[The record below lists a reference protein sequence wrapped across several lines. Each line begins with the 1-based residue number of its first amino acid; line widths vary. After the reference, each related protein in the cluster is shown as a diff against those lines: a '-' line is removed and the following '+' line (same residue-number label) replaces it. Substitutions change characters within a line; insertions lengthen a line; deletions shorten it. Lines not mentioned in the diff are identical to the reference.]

1 MAIAAPAPRVLA
13 DVVPAAW
20 VRNVVLVIGGAAFV
34 ALCAQVAIP
43 LPFTP
48 VPLTLQ
54 TFAVVLSAGVLGSWR
69 GAAAMLLYAV
79 VGSLGA
85 PIFFQGSSGFGG
97 VTFGYVIGFIVAAF
111 VVGRLAE
118 GGATRTF
125 WRAVG
130 LMVIGNV
137 IVYVF
142 GTTWLAI
149 SLQWDAW
156 TAITKGVV
164 PFIVGDLIKI
174 AVAAGL
180 LPLAW
185 AGLRK
190 LRLTD

>member
-1 MAIAAPAPRVLA
+1 MALATPQPRVLA
-13 DVVPAAW
+13 DTIPAAW
-20 VRNVVLVIGGAAFV
+20 VRNVVLVVGAAAFV
-34 ALCAQVAIP
+34 AVCAQIAIP

-97 VTFGYVIGFIVAAF
+97 VTFGYVIGFIIGAF
-111 VVGRLAE
+111 IVGKIAE
-118 GGATRTF
+118 HGATRTF

-130 LMVIGNV
+130 LMVLGNA
-137 IVYVF
+137 IIYVF

-149 SLQWDAW
+149 SLQWDPA
-156 TAITKGVV
+156 TAIAKGVL
-164 PFIVGDLIKI
+164 PFLVGDAIKI
-174 AVAAGL
+174 LIAAGV

-185 AGLRK
+185 RVVRK
-190 LRLTD
+190 VDDAA

>member
-1 MAIAAPAPRVLA
+1 MALATPQPRVLA
-13 DVVPAAW
+13 DTIPAAW
-20 VRNVVLVIGGAAFV
+20 VRNVVLVVGAAAFV
-34 ALCAQVAIP
+34 AVCAQIAIP

-97 VTFGYVIGFIVAAF
+97 VTFGYVIGFIIGAF
-111 VVGRLAE
+111 IVGKIAE
-118 GGATRTF
+118 HGATRTF

-130 LMVIGNV
+130 LMVLGNV
-137 IVYVF
+137 IIYVF
-142 GTTWLAI
+142 GTTWLAV
-149 SLQWDAW
+149 SLQWDPA
-156 TAITKGVV
+156 TAIVKGVL
-164 PFIVGDLIKI
+164 PFLAGDAIKI
-174 AVAAGL
+174 LIAAGV

-185 AGLRK
+185 RVVRK
-190 LRLTD
+190 VDDAA

>member
-1 MAIAAPAPRVLA
+1 MALASPQPRVLA
-13 DVVPAAW
+13 DTIPAAW
-20 VRNVVLVIGGAAFV
+20 VRNVVLVVGAAAFV
-34 ALCAQVAIP
+34 AVCAQVAIP

-69 GAAAMLLYAV
+69 GAAAMLLYAI

-97 VTFGYVIGFIVAAF
+97 VTFGYVIGFIVGAF
-111 VVGRLAE
+111 VVGRIAE
-118 GGATRTF
+118 HGATRTF
-125 WRAVG
+125 WRSVG
-130 LMVIGNV
+130 LMVVGNV

-149 SLQWDAW
+149 SLQWDPA
-156 TAITKGVV
+156 TAIAKGVL
-164 PFIVGDLIKI
+164 PFLVGDAIKI
-174 AVAAGL
+174 LVAAGL

-185 AGLRK
+185 RAVR
-190 LRLTD
+190 RFDHAD

>member
-1 MAIAAPAPRVLA
+1 MALATPQPRVLA
-13 DVVPAAW
+13 DTIPAAW
-20 VRNVVLVIGGAAFV
+20 VRNVVLVVGAAAFV
-34 ALCAQVAIP
+34 AVCAQIAIP

-97 VTFGYVIGFIVAAF
+97 VTFGYVIGFIIGAF
-111 VVGRLAE
+111 IVGKIAE
-118 GGATRTF
+118 HGATRTF

-130 LMVIGNV
+130 LMVLGNA
-137 IVYVF
+137 IIYVF
-142 GTTWLAI
+142 GTTWLAV
-149 SLQWDAW
+149 SLQWDPA
-156 TAITKGVV
+156 TAIVKGVL
-164 PFIVGDLIKI
+164 PFLAGDAIKI
-174 AVAAGL
+174 LIAAGV

-185 AGLRK
+185 RVVRK
-190 LRLTD
+190 VDDAA

>member
-1 MAIAAPAPRVLA
+1 MALASPQPRVLA
-13 DVVPAAW
+13 DTIPAAW
-20 VRNVVLVIGGAAFV
+20 VRNVVLVVGAAAFV
-34 ALCAQVAIP
+34 AVCAQVAIP

-97 VTFGYVIGFIVAAF
+97 VTFGYVIGFIVGAF
-111 VVGRLAE
+111 VVGRIAE
-118 GGATRTF
+118 HGATRTF
-125 WRAVG
+125 WRSVG
-130 LMVIGNV
+130 LMVVGNV

-149 SLQWDAW
+149 SLQWDPA
-156 TAITKGVV
+156 TAIAKGVL
-164 PFIVGDLIKI
+164 PFLVGDAIKI
-174 AVAAGL
+174 LVAAGL

-185 AGLRK
+185 RAVR
-190 LRLTD
+190 RFDHAD

>member
-1 MAIAAPAPRVLA
+1 MALATPQPRVLA
-13 DVVPAAW
+13 DTIPAAW
-20 VRNVVLVIGGAAFV
+20 VRNVVLVVGAAAFV
-34 ALCAQVAIP
+34 AVCAQIAIP

-97 VTFGYVIGFIVAAF
+97 VTFGYVIGFIIGAF
-111 VVGRLAE
+111 IVGRIAE
-118 GGATRTF
+118 HGATRTF

-130 LMVIGNV
+130 LMVLGNA
-137 IVYVF
+137 IIYVF
-142 GTTWLAI
+142 GTTWLAV
-149 SLQWDAW
+149 SLQWDPA
-156 TAITKGVV
+156 TAIVKGVL
-164 PFIVGDLIKI
+164 PFLAGDAIKI
-174 AVAAGL
+174 LIAAGV

-185 AGLRK
+185 RVVRK
-190 LRLTD
+190 VDDAA

>member
-1 MAIAAPAPRVLA
+1 MALATPQPRVLA
-13 DVVPAAW
+13 DTIPAAW
-20 VRNVVLVIGGAAFV
+20 VRNVVLVVGAAAFV
-34 ALCAQVAIP
+34 AVCAQIAIP

-97 VTFGYVIGFIVAAF
+97 VTFGYVIGFIIGAF
-111 VVGRLAE
+111 IVGKIAE
-118 GGATRTF
+118 HGATRTF

-130 LMVIGNV
+130 LMVVGNA
-137 IVYVF
+137 IIYVF
-142 GTTWLAI
+142 GTTWLAV
-149 SLQWDAW
+149 SLQWDPA
-156 TAITKGVV
+156 TAIVKGVL
-164 PFIVGDLIKI
+164 PFLAGDALKILI
-174 AVAAGL
+174 AAGV

-185 AGLRK
+185 RVVRK
-190 LRLTD
+190 VDDAA

>member
-1 MAIAAPAPRVLA
+1 MALASPQPRVLA
-13 DVVPAAW
+13 DTIPTAW
-20 VRNVVLVIGGAAFV
+20 VRNIVLVVGAAAFV
-34 ALCAQVAIP
+34 AVCAQIAIP

-97 VTFGYVIGFIVAAF
+97 VTFGYVIGFIIGAF
-111 VVGRLAE
+111 IVGKIAE
-118 GGATRTF
+118 HGATRTF

-130 LMVIGNV
+130 LMVLGNA
-137 IVYVF
+137 IIYVF
-142 GTTWLAI
+142 GTTWLAV
-149 SLQWDAW
+149 SLQWDPA
-156 TAITKGVV
+156 TAIVKGVL
-164 PFIVGDLIKI
+164 PFLAGDAIKI
-174 AVAAGL
+174 LIAAGV

-185 AGLRK
+185 RVVRK
-190 LRLTD
+190 VDDAA

>member
-1 MAIAAPAPRVLA
+1 MALAAPQPRVLA
-13 DVVPAAW
+13 DTVPTAW
-20 VRNVVLVIGGAAFV
+20 VRNIVLVVGAAAFV
-34 ALCAQVAIP
+34 AVCAQIAIP

-85 PIFFQGSSGFGG
+85 PIFFLGSSGFGG
-97 VTFGYVIGFIVAAF
+97 VTFGYVIGFIVGAF
-111 VVGRLAE
+111 VVGRIAE
-118 GGATRTF
+118 HGATRTF

-130 LMVIGNV
+130 LMVLGNA
-137 IVYVF
+137 IIYVF

-149 SLQWDAW
+149 SLQWDVA
-156 TAITKGVV
+156 TALTKGVL
-164 PFIVGDLIKI
+164 PFLVGDAIKI
-174 AVAAGL
+174 LIAAGV

-185 AGLRK
+185 RAVRK
-190 LRLTD
+190 ADLAD

>member
-1 MAIAAPAPRVLA
+1 MAIASPQPRVLA
-13 DVVPAAW
+13 DAVPAAW
-20 VRNVVLVIGGAAFV
+20 VRNVVLVVGAAAFV
-34 ALCAQVAIP
+34 AVCAQIAIP

-69 GAAAMLLYAV
+69 GAAAMLLYAI

-85 PIFFQGSSGFGG
+85 PIFFLGSSGFGG
-97 VTFGYVIGFIVAAF
+97 VTFGYVIGFIIGAF
-111 VVGRLAE
+111 IVGKIAE
-118 GGATRTF
+118 HGATRTF

-130 LMVIGNV
+130 LMVLGNA

-149 SLQWDAW
+149 AMQWDAA
-156 TAITKGVV
+156 TAIAKGVV
-164 PFIVGDLIKI
+164 PFLVGDAIKI
-174 AVAAGL
+174 LVAAGL

-185 AGLRK
+185 RALGRAGE
-190 LRLTD
+190 

>member
-1 MAIAAPAPRVLA
+1 MALASPQPRVLA
-13 DVVPAAW
+13 DTIPAAW
-20 VRNVVLVIGGAAFV
+20 VRNVVLVVGAAAFV
-34 ALCAQVAIP
+34 AVCAQVAIP

-69 GAAAMLLYAV
+69 GAAAMLLYAI

-97 VTFGYVIGFIVAAF
+97 VTFGYVIGFIVGAF
-111 VVGRLAE
+111 AVGRIAE
-118 GGATRTF
+118 HGATRTF
-125 WRAVG
+125 WRSVG
-130 LMVIGNV
+130 LMVVGNV

-149 SLQWDAW
+149 SLQWDPA
-156 TAITKGVV
+156 TAIAKGVL
-164 PFIVGDLIKI
+164 PFLVGDAIKI
-174 AVAAGL
+174 LVAAGL

-185 AGLRK
+185 RAVR
-190 LRLTD
+190 RFDHAD

>member
-1 MAIAAPAPRVLA
+1 MALATPQPRVLA
-13 DVVPAAW
+13 DTIPAAW
-20 VRNVVLVIGGAAFV
+20 VRNVVLVVGAAAFV
-34 ALCAQVAIP
+34 AVCAQIAIP

-97 VTFGYVIGFIVAAF
+97 VTFGYVIGFIIGAF
-111 VVGRLAE
+111 IVGKIAE
-118 GGATRTF
+118 HGATRTF

-130 LMVIGNV
+130 LMVLGNA
-137 IVYVF
+137 IIYVF
-142 GTTWLAI
+142 GTTWLAV
-149 SLQWDAW
+149 SLQWDPA
-156 TAITKGVV
+156 TAIVKGVL
-164 PFIVGDLIKI
+164 PFLAGDAIKI
-174 AVAAGL
+174 LIAAGV

-185 AGLRK
+185 RLVRK
-190 LRLTD
+190 VDDAA

>member
-1 MAIAAPAPRVLA
+1 MALASPQPRVLA
-13 DVVPAAW
+13 DTIPAAW
-20 VRNVVLVIGGAAFV
+20 VRNVVLVVGAAAFV
-34 ALCAQVAIP
+34 AVCAQVAIP

-97 VTFGYVIGFIVAAF
+97 VTFGYVIGFIVGAF
-111 VVGRLAE
+111 VVGRIAE
-118 GGATRTF
+118 HGATRTF
-125 WRAVG
+125 WRSVG
-130 LMVIGNV
+130 LMVVGNV
-137 IVYVF
+137 IVYAF

-149 SLQWDAW
+149 SLQWDPA
-156 TAITKGVV
+156 TAIAKGVL
-164 PFIVGDLIKI
+164 PFLVGDAIKI
-174 AVAAGL
+174 LVAAGL

-185 AGLRK
+185 RAVR
-190 LRLTD
+190 RFDHAD

>member
-1 MAIAAPAPRVLA
+1 MAIASPQPRVLA
-13 DVVPAAW
+13 DAVPVAW
-20 VRNVVLVIGGAAFV
+20 VRNVVLVVGAAAFV
-34 ALCAQVAIP
+34 AVCAQIAIP

-69 GAAAMLLYAV
+69 GASAMLLYAI

-97 VTFGYVIGFIVAAF
+97 VTFGYVIGFIIAAF
-111 VVGRLAE
+111 VVGRIAE
-118 GGATRTF
+118 HGATRTF

-130 LMVIGNV
+130 LMVVGNA

-142 GTTWLAI
+142 GTTWLAVAM
-149 SLQWDAW
+149 QWDAG
-156 TAITKGVV
+156 TAIVKGVL
-164 PFIVGDLIKI
+164 PFLVGDAIKI
-174 AVAAGL
+174 LVAAGV

-185 AGLRK
+185 RALAKAGLN
-190 LRLTD
+190 D